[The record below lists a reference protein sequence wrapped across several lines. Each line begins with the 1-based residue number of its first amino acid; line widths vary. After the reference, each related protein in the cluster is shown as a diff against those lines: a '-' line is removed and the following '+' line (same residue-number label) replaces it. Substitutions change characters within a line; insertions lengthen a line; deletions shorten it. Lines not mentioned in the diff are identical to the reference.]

1 MPSVTGSTPEQM
13 LPYLADGVAKQTGWE
28 MVFTVGGLSFGT
40 LRPALVLSPIL
51 AETLARAGWSKQDV
65 KRYFYEQ
72 ARTLAWRVEAFTEKW
87 LDFRIGSLERQVNLG
102 RLLQAFHESNDPNR
116 LVPIV
121 LVSGD
126 PLRTNAYA
134 FAQNGYLGFPVAKK
148 IRLPGDWAE
157 RVHKPG
163 R

>member
-1 MPSVTGSTPEQM
+1 MR
-13 LPYLADGVAKQTGWE
+13 A
-28 MVFTVGGLSFGT
+28 
-40 LRPALVLSPIL
+40 PAGAS
-51 AETLARAGWSKQDV
+51 SDV
-65 KRYFYEQ
+65 KRYLYEH
-72 ARTLAWRVEAFTEKW
+72 ARTPAWRVEAFTEKW

-102 RLLQAFHESNDPNR
+102 RLPKAFHESNDPNR
-116 LVPIV
+116 LVPIVLDPEDFVV

-148 IRLPGDWAE
+148 IRLPQDWAK